1 MCVVSENFLKMNVLN
16 YVENNMLMH
25 GIKCVNMMLNYMKYN
40 CV

>member
-1 MCVVSENFLKMNVLN
+1 MSVVSEKLLKMNGLN
-16 YVENNMLMH
+16 CVENNMLMH